1 MKLPHRFP
9 FRLVERAI
17 DGRGVVCASADA
29 WWGRSGNGPGLPLL
43 VEAVAQAAALVLAP
57 EGPDGSAG
65 SAGATAERMSL
76 AAIEDARLTRAPRP
90 GERVEI
96 DLRLET
102 RLGHLVRVRGELR
115 SAGEELGA
123 ATVVLAAGRP
133 ERSV

>member
-17 DGRGVVCASADA
+17 DGRGVVCASADD
-29 WWGRSGNGPGLPLL
+29 WWGRRGNGPGLPLL
-43 VEAVAQAAALVLAP
+43 VEAVAQSAALLLAP
-57 EGPDGSAG
+57 EGPGGTVGRDGEAG
-65 SAGATAERMSL
+65 ERMAL
-76 AAIEDARLTRAPRP
+76 AAVEEARLTRVPEP

-96 DLRLET
+96 QVHLET

-123 ATVVLAAGRP
+123 ATVVLAAGRS
-133 ERSV
+133 E